1 MRPARSRPAP
11 GYRPKMGGP
20 NSSALCIA
28 LIRTFQNLRHLL
40 TGASAGPSTCHF
52 RFLLL
57 ELSLPNAGPVP
68 EGTSAV
74 AMATGAPRRR
84 YWPHRPGRPPT
95 PRPPQPRA
103 LHCPNPTGNEER
115 LENSS
120 CSHRWCCPTRHS
132 SETQSWRPDTPTP
145 RRSPRCE
152 ESISGI
158 VVPGPALCVL
168 HAGTCSPGRGAWR
181 DPALSGGL
189 SRDSDFPSAPLRALP
204 RCCVVL
210 CARLLGARFYY
221 YLGYSATGGLR
232 FRRISV

>member
-1 MRPARSRPAP
+1 MRARSPRGRPPLPWRQERRAGAIGPTGRAARPRPARPSP
-11 GYRPKMGGP
+11 GRSTVLTQRAMK
-20 NSSALCIA
+20 NDWKTRRA
-28 LIRTFQNLRHLL
+28 LIG
-40 TGASAGPSTCHF
+40 GA
-52 RFLLL
+52 
-57 ELSLPNAGPVP
+57 V
-68 EGTSAV
+68 
-74 AMATGAPRRR
+74 
-84 YWPHRPGRPPT
+84 RP
-95 PRPPQPRA
+95 
-103 LHCPNPTGNEER
+103 
-115 LENSS
+115 
-120 CSHRWCCPTRHS
+120 RHS

-158 VVPGPALCVL
+158 VVPRAALCVL

-210 CARLLGARFYY
+210 CAHLLGARFYY